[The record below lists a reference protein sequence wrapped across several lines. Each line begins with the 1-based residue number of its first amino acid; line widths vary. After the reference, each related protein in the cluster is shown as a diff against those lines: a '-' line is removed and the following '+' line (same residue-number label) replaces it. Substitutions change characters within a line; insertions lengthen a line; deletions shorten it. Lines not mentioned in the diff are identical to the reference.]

1 MTKKQDFD
9 FHSPGKRRYS
19 MKYKILSL
27 FIIVAMISLGACQK
41 KKEPEKKES
50 PKKVSGYVIN
60 FKPNDS
66 LDLVPPKTVILQPA
80 PGEGQNNFCLDVVA
94 KGIDQVS
101 FVSFDLTFDP
111 AFVSYQSFKP
121 GAFFE
126 QKGKADYK
134 IGPKGDQKG
143 RLEAKISSESGGAA
157 SGSGKVAT
165 LCFKGLQ
172 PARGDI
178 LFENGELIDAQKKK
192 VAQTNWIGG
201 LLWIL
206 ETG

>member
-1 MTKKQDFD
+1 
-9 FHSPGKRRYS
+9 

-27 FIIVAMISLGACQK
+27 LIIVAMISLGACQK
-41 KKEPEKKES
+41 KKEPEKKEA
-50 PKKVSGYVIN
+50 PKKVSGGYVIN

-66 LDLVPPKTVILQPA
+66 LDLVPPKTIILQPA

-101 FVSFDLTFDP
+101 LVSFDLTFDP
-111 AFVSYQSFKP
+111 AFMSYQSFKP
-121 GAFFE
+121 GALFE
-126 QKGKADYK
+126 QKGKADYQ

-143 RLEAKISSESGGAA
+143 KLEAKISFESSGAA
-157 SGSGKVAT
+157 SGTGKVAT

-172 PARGDI
+172 PGRGDI

-192 VAQTNWIGG
+192 VAQTNWVGG

>member
-1 MTKKQDFD
+1 
-9 FHSPGKRRYS
+9 

-27 FIIVAMISLGACQK
+27 FIIVAVISLGACQK
-41 KKEPEKKES
+41 KKEPEKKEV
-50 PKKVSGYVIN
+50 PKKVAAGYVIN

-80 PGEGQNNFCLDVVA
+80 PAEGQNNFCLDVAA

-101 FVSFDLTFDP
+101 QISFDLTFDP
-111 AFVSYQSFKP
+111 AFVSFQSFKP
-121 GAFFE
+121 GALFE

-143 RLEAKISSESGGAA
+143 KLEAKISFESGGAA

-172 PARGDI
+172 PGRGDI
-178 LFENGELIDAQKKK
+178 LFENAELIDAQKKK
-192 VAQTNWIGG
+192 VAQTNWVGG

>member
-1 MTKKQDFD
+1 M
-9 FHSPGKRRYS
+9 
-19 MKYKILSL
+19 
-27 FIIVAMISLGACQK
+27 
-41 KKEPEKKES
+41 
-50 PKKVSGYVIN
+50 N

-80 PGEGQNNFCLDVVA
+80 RAEGENNLCVDVVA
-94 KGIDQVS
+94 KGVDQV
-101 FVSFDLTFDP
+101 FQVSFDLTFDP
-111 AFVSYQSFKP
+111 AFVSYQDFKP
-121 GAFFE
+121 GELFE

-143 RLEAKISSESGGAA
+143 KLEAKISSESGGPA
-157 SGSGKVAT
+157 SGSGKLIT

-172 PARGDI
+172 PGRGDI
-178 LFENGELIDAQKKK
+178 LFENGELIDAHKKK
-192 VAQTNWIGG
+192 VAGGNWIGG

>member
-1 MTKKQDFD
+1 
-9 FHSPGKRRYS
+9 

-27 FIIVAMISLGACQK
+27 LIIVAMISLGACQK
-41 KKEPEKKES
+41 KKEPEKKEA
-50 PKKVSGYVIN
+50 PKKVSGGYVIN

-66 LDLVPPKTVILQPA
+66 LDLVPPKTIILQPA
-80 PGEGQNNFCLDVVA
+80 GRAEGENSFCLAVVA
-94 KGIDQVS
+94 KGVDQV
-101 FVSFDLTFDP
+101 FQVSFDLTFDP
-111 AFVSYQSFKP
+111 AFVSYQDFKP
-121 GAFFE
+121 GELFE
-126 QKGKADYK
+126 QKGKAEYK

-143 RLEAKISSESGGAA
+143 KLEAKISSESGGPA
-157 SGSGKVAT
+157 SGSGKLIT

-172 PARGDI
+172 PGRGDI

-192 VAQTNWIGG
+192 VAQTNWVGG

>member
-1 MTKKQDFD
+1 
-9 FHSPGKRRYS
+9 

-27 FIIVAMISLGACQK
+27 LIIVAMISLGACQK
-41 KKEPEKKES
+41 KKEPGKKEA
-50 PKKVSGYVIN
+50 PKKVSGGYVIN

-66 LDLVPPKTVILQPA
+66 LDLVPPKTIILQPA

-94 KGIDQVS
+94 KGIDRVS
-101 FVSFDLTFDP
+101 QVSFDLTFDP
-111 AFVSYQSFKP
+111 AFVSYQSFQP
-121 GAFFE
+121 GALFE
-126 QKGKADYK
+126 QKGKADYQ

-143 RLEAKISSESGGAA
+143 KLEAKISFESSGAA
-157 SGSGKVAT
+157 SGTGKVAT

-172 PARGDI
+172 PGRGDI

-192 VAQTNWIGG
+192 VAQTNWVGG